1 MPHRVI
7 IVFCRADNM
16 LRNYFIKDLNES
28 LDGKEVVLA
37 GWVHEVRALG
47 KITFLILRD
56 KTGLVQAIGKTGT
69 TDKPVIDAMNLPKES
84 VVQLKGL
91 LKINKEARNGF
102 EIQVIEIK
110 DLNPIA
116 SLIPFEVTGKV
127 DADQDVR
134 LDFRYIDL
142 RRIETTAIFDI
153 QSVVLDSFRN
163 SLSLKGFQEIRTPC
177 IVEEATEGGANLFSI
192 NYFDKKAYLA
202 QSPQLYKQLAV
213 IGGIDKVFAVSPVFR
228 AEKSNTSYHL
238 TEITQMDIE
247 MGFSDHNDA
256 IQVLSEVFIDI
267 LNNVKQRNQR
277 SLEIL
282 GIDLRI
288 PSISTVTYST
298 AIEKLKES
306 GTKIEFGDDFN
317 REAEAEISNVLGDAV
332 IIKDF
337 PTALRAFYSMPHKDD
352 PRLCNGFDFIYK
364 GLEISSGAQRIHE
377 KELLAEVLRERGMDP
392 KKFEF
397 YTNAMG
403 CGAPP
408 HAGWSIGLERLTMKL
423 TGQKNI
429 REASL
434 FPRDRKRL
442 KP

>member
-1 MPHRVI
+1 
-7 IVFCRADNM
+7 M
-16 LRNYFIKDLNES
+16 LRNYYIKDLNES

-56 KTGLVQAIGKTGT
+56 RTGLVQTIGKAGI
-69 TDKPVIDAMNLPKES
+69 TDKLILDAMNLPKES
-84 VVQLKGL
+84 VIKLRGL
-91 LKINKEARNGF
+91 LKINKEAKNGF
-102 EIQVIEIK
+102 EILVTEIK
-110 DLNPIA
+110 NLNPIA

-163 SLSLKGFQEIRTPC
+163 SLSSKGFQEIRTPC
-177 IVEEATEGGANLFSI
+177 MVEEATEGGADLFTI

-213 IGGIDKVFAVSPVFR
+213 IGGMDKVFAISPVFR

-256 IQVLSEVFIDI
+256 MQILSEVFIDI
-267 LNNVKQRNQR
+267 LNNVKQRNKR

-282 GIDLRI
+282 GIDLQI
-288 PSISTVTYST
+288 PQINIITYSD
-298 AIEKLKES
+298 AIEKLNEAGMQIK
-306 GTKIEFGDDFN
+306 FGDDFN
-317 REAEAEISNVLGDAV
+317 RETEIGISNIFGDAV
-332 IIKDF
+332 IVKDF
-337 PTALRAFYSMPHKDD
+337 PTQLRAFYSMPQKED
-352 PRLCNGFDFIYK
+352 PKLCNSFDFIYK

-377 KELLAEVLRERGMDP
+377 KDLLNKILIDRGMDP

-434 FPRDRKRL
+434 FPRDPKRL

>member
-1 MPHRVI
+1 
-7 IVFCRADNM
+7 M
-16 LRNYFIKDLNES
+16 LRNYFINDLNES

-56 KTGLVQAIGKTGT
+56 KTGLVQVIGKAGI
-69 TDKPVIDAMNLPKES
+69 TDKSILDAMNLPKES
-84 VVQLKGL
+84 VIQLKGL
-91 LKINKEARNGF
+91 LKINKEAKRGF
-102 EIQVIEIK
+102 EIQIIDIK
-110 DLNPIA
+110 NLNPIA

-127 DADQDVR
+127 DADQEVR

-153 QSVVLDSFRN
+153 QSVILDSFRS
-163 SLSLKGFQEIRTPC
+163 SLSSKGFQEIRTPC
-177 IVEEATEGGANLFSI
+177 MVEEATEGGADLFSI
-192 NYFDKKAYLA
+192 SYFDKKAYLA

-213 IGGIDKVFAVSPVFR
+213 IGGMDKVFTVSPVFR

-256 IQVLSEVFIDI
+256 MHILSEVFIDI
-267 LNNVKQRNQR
+267 ITNVKNKNKR

-282 GIDLRI
+282 GMDLQI
-288 PSISTVTYST
+288 PNINTITYLD
-298 AIEKLKES
+298 AIEKLKET
-306 GTKIEFGDDFN
+306 GMQIKFGDDFN
-317 REAEAEISNVLGDAV
+317 REAEAEISNIFGDAV

-337 PTALRAFYSMPHKDD
+337 PTELRAFYSMPHKDD
-352 PRLCNGFDFIYK
+352 PKLCNSFDLIYK

-377 KELLAEVLRERGMDP
+377 KELLNKVIINRGMDP

-434 FPRDRKRL
+434 FPRDPKRL